1 MKSYIS
7 IFSFILCLLSTNFLS
22 AQGTIRGN
30 IKDAATGESLLFA
43 NIVVDNSDPLI
54 GTQSDLDGNFE
65 LTLAAGTYA
74 VTASYTGYPDKTIQ
88 EIVVSEGEIMLLD
101 FLMEEAAI
109 QATEEAIVITAT
121 TIDRTENALLSLQRK
136 ALTIQD
142 GISAQEISRFGSSNA
157 AESMKRVTGASVVG
171 GKYIY
176 VRGLGDRYSA
186 AQLNGIPLPSTDP
199 YRNSTQLDLIP
210 SNLLDNIVASKTFS
224 PDQPGNFT
232 GGNVNIKTKSF
243 PERFTLSAS
252 VGVTYNTV
260 SSFNDN
266 FLSYEGGSTDWL
278 GYDDG
283 TREIPAILTDE
294 KTTEAL
300 TTSSYITARRDDAL
314 AATIDETSKSLSPQK
329 EPDTIRSG
337 LNQNL
342 AISIGNQ
349 FSLKGDSKLGVL
361 AGFNYRREFNAYN
374 NGRFSNWERPGVD
387 APELNTNFDL
397 DATSG
402 TETPTVGGL
411 FNLSYKFAG
420 SQKIS
425 FNALYN
431 HTADKTATF
440 RQGQNLGII
449 AASGLEFQTRALL
462 FTERGL
468 ESYQLLGEHVIPALK
483 NTKIEWGVSQVSLF
497 QREPD
502 LRFFANTFN
511 PTNDDEDLPTYF
523 ISPSEYDLPFH
534 YWRDLQDEQQLAKV
548 DITIPFA
555 QGKSTANKFKVGF
568 MYAGKTRDFVEER
581 FQIQTKSN
589 RFERYTGDADAFFA
603 PSNTG
608 LIGQTSN
615 GQNTIGL
622 YVTDEKVVANDYMGE
637 EIVTA
642 AYGMFTYDLNQLR
655 ITAGARVETTDFTVE
670 SADENKA
677 IGRIDEVDLLPSLNL
692 VYRFSDKTNLRASF
706 TQTLARPNM
715 REVAPFSLFDF
726 IGAPLFTG
734 NPELERTLA
743 TNLDLRWEL
752 YPSPGEMVAISTYY
766 KDFTDPIVFSFIPE
780 SQNPEIKPVN
790 VPEAIVY
797 GVEVEFRKNLDFISE
812 KLSNF
817 KVFSNVSFIQS
828 SVDIVEDELAAIRTT
843 EPDFP
848 ETRPFQGQ
856 SPFLVNAGLNF
867 YDYERGIDALLSFN
881 VFGERLAI
889 LGNFQTPDV
898 YEQPIPQLDFSFKKT
913 FAERYTIRFSAQN
926 LLNS

>member
-1 MKSYIS
+1 
-7 IFSFILCLLSTNFLS
+7 L
-22 AQGTIRGN
+22 
-30 IKDAATGESLLFA
+30 
-43 NIVVDNSDPLI
+43 V

-65 LTLAAGTYA
+65 LSVPAGTYSL
-74 VTASYTGYPDKTIQ
+74 TASYTGYPEKTIQ
-88 EIVVSEGEIMLLD
+88 EVIVTDKEITLLD

-109 QATEEAIVITAT
+109 QATEEAIVVTAKA
-121 TIDRTENALLSLQRK
+121 IDRTENALLALQRK

-142 GISAQEISRFGSSNA
+142 GISAQEISRFGSNNA

-210 SNLLDNIVASKTFS
+210 SNILDNIVASKTFS

-243 PERFTLSAS
+243 PEQFTLSAS
-252 VGVTYNTV
+252 VGATYNTV

-266 FLSYEGGSTDWL
+266 FLSYQGGSTDWL

-283 TREIPAILTDE
+283 TRDIPQILTEE
-294 KTTEAL
+294 KTLEQL
-300 TTSSYITARRDDAL
+300 TTSSYIKARRDNEL
-314 AATIDETSKSLSPQK
+314 AATIDEASKSLNAQK

-337 LNQNL
+337 LNQSV
-342 AISIGNQ
+342 AFSIGNQ

-361 AGFNYRREFNAYN
+361 AGFNYRRSYSAFND
-374 NGRFSNWERPGVD
+374 GRFSNWERPGSG
-387 APELNTNFDL
+387 AEELNTNFDL
-397 DATSG
+397 NTSRG
-402 TETPTVGGL
+402 TETPTLGGL
-411 FNLSYKFAG
+411 LNLSYKFAG

-431 HTADKTATF
+431 HTADITTTY
-440 RQGQNLGII
+440 REGQNLGII
-449 AASGLEFQTRALL
+449 AGSGLEFQTRALL
-462 FTERGL
+462 FTEREL
-468 ESYQLLGEHVIPALK
+468 QSYQVLGEHVLPTLK
-483 NTKIEWGVSQVSLF
+483 NTKIEWGLSRVSLS
-497 QREPD
+497 QKEPD

-511 PTNDDEDLPTYF
+511 PDEDDEDIPTYF

-555 QGKSTANKFKVGF
+555 QAVSTANKFKVGF
-568 MYAGKTRDFVEER
+568 MYSGKTRDFVENR
-581 FQIQTKSN
+581 FQIQTRSN
-589 RFERYTGDADAFFA
+589 RFERYTGDAEAFFA

-608 LIGQTSN
+608 LIGQTSS

-622 YVTDEKVVANDYMGE
+622 YVTDEKVIANDYSGE
-637 EIVTA
+637 ENVMA
-642 AYGMFTYDLNQLR
+642 AYGMFTYDWNQLR
-655 ITAGARVETTDFTVE
+655 IVAGARVETTDFTVE
-670 SADENKA
+670 SADENKP
-677 IGRIDEVDLLPSLNL
+677 IGRIDEVDVLPSVNL
-692 VYRFSDKTNLRASF
+692 VYRFSEKTNLRGSF

-734 NPELERTLA
+734 NPDLKRTLA

-752 YPSPGEMVAISTYY
+752 YPNPGEMLAVSTYY
-766 KDFTDPIVFSFIPE
+766 KNFTDPIVFSFIPE

-790 VPEAIVY
+790 VPQAIVY
-797 GVEVEFRKNLDFISE
+797 GVEVEFRKGLGFISD
-812 KLSNF
+812 KLSKF
-817 KVFSNVSFIQS
+817 KIFSNVSLIES
-828 SVDIVEDELAAIRTT
+828 KVDIREDELAAIRTT
-843 EPDFP
+843 EADFP

-867 YDYERGIDALLSFN
+867 YDFESGIDALLSFN

-913 FAERYTIRFSAQN
+913 FNERYTVRFTAQN
-926 LLNS
+926 LLNSNFRQTMTFKGQEYNFLEYQRGLSFGMSFAYKI